1 MVTPEV
7 VVPRRVC
14 SDSLNPS
21 AIHTRNAM
29 ADGLI
34 TLRKKLNPIY
44 GQLFPEL
51 FDRPEV
57 TETRATCDTC
67 SMCDHGQTAP
77 VEMEYFNPDTK
88 CCTYHPTLPNYLVGA
103 ILADTSDELAEG
115 RKRIRE
121 KIAARVGVTPQFVAA
136 PRKYAVLYNAAR
148 GQGFFGRTDSM
159 LCPYFDK
166 ENGGRCTVWKYR
178 ESVCSTYFCKYTAG
192 KPGWEFW
199 DTFKAYLSH
208 VERTLAQ
215 FAASVV
221 DRKVSEPTLERGL
234 MTREDLEDRAPKVD
248 SYFSWWG
255 GWVGRE
261 EEFYI
266 LCYKRVLALPKED
279 FVRFVD
285 DAPEGRGMLARMEA
299 KYDHIM
305 SPELPKHLVRPL
317 NLKKRVAGE
326 SVVVTTYNPYDSLS
340 IEKDL
345 FDTLGMF
352 RAEETLEQNLTRLDE
367 KHDIQLAP
375 ELVRFLYSQGVL
387 AAPDPEE
394 KKKREAEAAA
404 AAALATSPGEKLAV
418 AHERAANPGAAAAAD
433 AAARLAALSAPK
445 RLKKQKKRNVSR

>member
-1 MVTPEV
+1 
-7 VVPRRVC
+7 
-14 SDSLNPS
+14 
-21 AIHTRNAM
+21 M

-44 GQLFPEL
+44 GELFPEF

-57 TETRATCDTC
+57 VETRATCDTC
-67 SMCDHGQTAP
+67 AMCDHGQTAP
-77 VEMEYFNPDTK
+77 VEMDYFHPDAK
-88 CCTYHPTLPNYLVGA
+88 CCTYHPNLPNYLVGA

-115 RKRIRE
+115 RKRIRD
-121 KIAARVGVTPQFVAA
+121 KIAARIGVTPQYVSA
-136 PRKYAVLYNAAR
+136 PRKYSVLYAAAR
-148 GQGFFGRTDSM
+148 GQGFFGRTLNM
-159 LCPYFDK
+159 MCPYFDK
-166 ENGGRCTVWKYR
+166 ENGGRCTVWRYR

-199 DTFKAYLSH
+199 DTVKSYLFH

-221 DRKVSEPTLERGL
+221 DRTVSEPKVERGA

-248 SYFSWWG
+248 DYFACWG

-266 LCYKRVLALPKED
+266 RCYKQVLALPKTD

-285 DAPEGRGMLARMEA
+285 DAPEGRGMLARMES

-305 SPELPKHLVRPL
+305 NPDLPKHLIRPRD
-317 NLKKRVAGE
+317 LKKRVAGE
-326 SVVVTTYNPYDSLS
+326 SVVVTTYNVYDSLS

-352 RAEETLEQNLTRLDE
+352 RADETLEENLKRLDE

-375 ELVRFLYSQGVL
+375 ELVHYLFVHGVL
-387 AAPDPEE
+387 AAPDPGD
-394 KKKREAEAAA
+394 KQKREAEAAA
-404 AAALATSPGEKLAV
+404 AAALAASPGAKLAA
-418 AHERAANPGAAAAAD
+418 AHERAANPAAAAAAD
-433 AAARLAALSAPK
+433 AAARLAALAFPK
-445 RLKKQKKRNVSR
+445 RPKKQRKRNPSR